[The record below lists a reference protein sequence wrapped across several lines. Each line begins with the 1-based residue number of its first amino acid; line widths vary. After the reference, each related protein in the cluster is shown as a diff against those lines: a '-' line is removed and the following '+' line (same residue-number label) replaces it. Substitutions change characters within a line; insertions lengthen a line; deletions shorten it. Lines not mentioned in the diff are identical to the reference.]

1 MKLNGI
7 NNTTQYENNLE
18 CALKLLYRMEECS
31 RVALA
36 TELNL
41 TQATIT
47 KLVNQLLLCGL
58 VEETTSIETSMG
70 RKPKR
75 IVLKRDR
82 FFILTARINRDYI
95 KANLCDMHGGVLEIR
110 HEAISS
116 NSSPRS
122 VMMKL
127 IDMLRELKQLSSSPI
142 LGIGVALPGP
152 LDLRNSRIK
161 MMSGFPGWDDV
172 DIRAVLRESLGLPVF
187 IEQDANCGALAEL
200 WCGEHS
206 ANNLVYITCDR
217 GVGAGVVIKGNVYHG
232 RHGYAGEFGHMSI
245 NIGGPRCEC
254 GNRGCLELYSST
266 WALENEYNKAL
277 FARNLES
284 PEESSLDTSQDIL
297 KRVRSGEPLACEI
310 YANTVRYLAFGTV
323 SLINM
328 LNPDQVIFADKIT
341 EGGPLFLDTV
351 HEIFKLHLMPDLYKD
366 LKVKTS
372 SIQKDPIMLGASV
385 LVYNCTLETELERI
399 LIPMADET

>member
-36 TELNL
+36 SELNL

-47 KLVNQLLLCGL
+47 KLVNQLLVCGL
-58 VEETTSIETSMG
+58 VEETTAIDTSIG

-82 FFILTARINRDYI
+82 FFILTARINRDYV
-95 KANLCDMHGGVLEIR
+95 KANLCDMHGGVLESR
-110 HEAISS
+110 QASISS
-116 NSSPRS
+116 SNNSPQN

-127 IDMLRELKQLSSSPI
+127 IDMLLELEQLSTSPI

-161 MMSGFPGWDDV
+161 IMSGFPGWEDI
-172 DIRAVLRESLGLPVF
+172 DIRAVLRDSMRLPVF

-200 WCGEHS
+200 WCSEDS
-206 ANNLVYITCDR
+206 SNNLLYVTCDR
-217 GVGAGVVIKGNVYHG
+217 GVGAGIVIKGNVYHG

-266 WALENEYNKAL
+266 WALENEYQKAL
-277 FARNLES
+277 FNRNLEGQ
-284 PEESSLDTSQDIL
+284 DDNNFQTANDIL
-297 KRVRSGEPLACEI
+297 KKVRQGDPLACEI
-310 YANTVRYLAFGTV
+310 YRNIVRYLAFGTV

-341 EGGPLFLDTV
+341 EGGSLFLETV
-351 HEIFKLHLMPDLYKD
+351 HEIFRMHLMPDLYKD

-385 LVYNCTLETELERI
+385 LVYNCILETALERI
-399 LIPMADET
+399 LIPIAE

>member
-36 TELNL
+36 SELNL

-47 KLVNQLLLCGL
+47 KLVNQLLVCGL
-58 VEETTSIETSMG
+58 VEETTAIDTSIG

-82 FFILTARINRDYI
+82 FFILTARINRDYV
-95 KANLCDMHGGVLEIR
+95 KSNLCDMHGGVLESR
-110 HEAISS
+110 QASISS
-116 NSSPRS
+116 SNNSPRN

-127 IDMLRELKQLSSSPI
+127 IDMLRELEQLSTSPI

-161 MMSGFPGWDDV
+161 IMSGFPGWEDI
-172 DIRAVLRESLGLPVF
+172 DIRAVLRDSMRLPVF

-200 WCGEHS
+200 WCSEDS
-206 ANNLVYITCDR
+206 SNNLLYVTCDR
-217 GVGAGVVIKGNVYHG
+217 GVGAGIVIKGNVYHG

-266 WALENEYNKAL
+266 WALENEYQKAL
-277 FARNLES
+277 FNRNLEGQ
-284 PEESSLDTSQDIL
+284 DDNNFQTANDIL
-297 KRVRSGEPLACEI
+297 KKVRQGDPLACEI
-310 YANTVRYLAFGTV
+310 YRNIVRYLAFGTV

-328 LNPDQVIFADKIT
+328 FNPDQVIFADKIT
-341 EGGPLFLDTV
+341 EGGSLFLETV
-351 HEIFKLHLMPDLYKD
+351 HEIFRMHLMPDLYKD
-366 LKVKTS
+366 LQVKTS

-385 LVYNCTLETELERI
+385 LVYNCILETALERI
-399 LIPMADET
+399 LIPIAE

>member
-36 TELNL
+36 AELNL

-47 KLVNQLLLCGL
+47 KLVNQLLVCGL
-58 VEETTSIETSMG
+58 VEETTAIDTSIG

-75 IVLKRDR
+75 LVLKRDR
-82 FFILTARINRDYI
+82 FFILTARINRDYV
-95 KANLCDMHGGVLEIR
+95 KANLCDMHGGVLESR
-110 HEAISS
+110 QASISS
-116 NSSPRS
+116 NNSPRS

-127 IDMLRELKQLSSSPI
+127 IDMLRELKQLSTSPI

-152 LDLRNSRIK
+152 LDLRNSRIT
-161 MMSGFPGWDDV
+161 MMSGFPGWDDI

-206 ANNLVYITCDR
+206 ASNMVYITCDR

-232 RHGYAGEFGHMSI
+232 HHGYAGEFGHMSI

-284 PEESSLDTSQDIL
+284 PEENRLVTSQDIL
-297 KRVRSGEPLACEI
+297 KRVRDGEPLACEI
-310 YANTVRYLAFGTV
+310 YTNTVRYLAFGTV

-341 EGGPLFLDTV
+341 EGGSLFLETV
-351 HEIFKLHLMPDLYKD
+351 HEIFKIHLMPNLYKD

-372 SIQKDPIMLGASV
+372 TIQKDPIMLGASV
-385 LVYNCTLETELERI
+385 LVYNCILETALERI
-399 LIPMADET
+399 LIPLASEI

>member
-1 MKLNGI
+1 MKLNGM

-47 KLVNQLLLCGL
+47 KLVNQLLVCGL
-58 VEETTSIETSMG
+58 VEETTSIDTSIG

-82 FFILTARINRDYI
+82 FFILAARINRDYV
-95 KANLCDMHGGVLEIR
+95 KANLCDMHGGVLESR
-110 HEAISS
+110 QASISS
-116 NSSPRS
+116 SNNSPRN

-127 IDMLRELKQLSSSPI
+127 IDMLRELEQLSTSPI

-161 MMSGFPGWDDV
+161 IMSGFPGWEDI
-172 DIRAVLRESLGLPVF
+172 DIRTVLRDSLRLPVF
-187 IEQDANCGALAEL
+187 IEQDANCGVLAEL
-200 WCGEHS
+200 WCGEDS
-206 ANNLVYITCDR
+206 ASNLLYVTCDR
-217 GVGAGVVIKGNVYHG
+217 GVGAGIVIKGNVYHG

-266 WALENEYNKAL
+266 WALENEYQKAL
-277 FARNLES
+277 FNRGLEGQGD
-284 PEESSLDTSQDIL
+284 SSFQTANDIL
-297 KRVRSGEPLACEI
+297 KKVRQGDPLACEI
-310 YANTVRYLAFGTV
+310 YRNIVRYLAFGTV

-328 LNPDQVIFADKIT
+328 FDPDQVIFADKIT
-341 EGGPLFLDTV
+341 EGGSLFLETV
-351 HEIFKLHLMPDLYKD
+351 HEIFRMHLMPDLYKN

-372 SIQKDPIMLGASV
+372 SIQKDPIMLGTSV
-385 LVYNCTLETELERI
+385 LVYNCILETALERI
-399 LIPMADET
+399 LIPIAE

>member
-1 MKLNGI
+1 MKLNGM

-47 KLVNQLLLCGL
+47 KLVNQLLVCGL
-58 VEETTSIETSMG
+58 VEETTSIDTSIG

-82 FFILTARINRDYI
+82 FFILAARINRDYV
-95 KANLCDMHGGVLEIR
+95 KANLCDMHGGVLESR
-110 HEAISS
+110 QVSISS
-116 NSSPRS
+116 SNNSPRN

-127 IDMLRELKQLSSSPI
+127 IDMLRELEQLSTSPI

-161 MMSGFPGWDDV
+161 IMSGFPGWEDI
-172 DIRAVLRESLGLPVF
+172 DIRTVLRDSLRLPVF
-187 IEQDANCGALAEL
+187 IEQDANCGVLAEL
-200 WCGEHS
+200 WCGEDS
-206 ANNLVYITCDR
+206 ASNLLYVTCDR
-217 GVGAGVVIKGNVYHG
+217 GVGAGIVIKGNVYHG

-266 WALENEYNKAL
+266 WALENEYQKAL
-277 FARNLES
+277 FNRNLEGQ
-284 PEESSLDTSQDIL
+284 DDNNFQTANDIL
-297 KRVRSGEPLACEI
+297 KKVRQGDPLACEI
-310 YANTVRYLAFGTV
+310 YRNIVRYLAFGTV

-328 LNPDQVIFADKIT
+328 FDPDQVIFADKIT
-341 EGGPLFLDTV
+341 EGGSLFLETV
-351 HEIFKLHLMPDLYKD
+351 HEIFRMHLMPDLYIN

-372 SIQKDPIMLGASV
+372 SIQKDPIMLGTSV
-385 LVYNCTLETELERI
+385 LVYNCILETALERI
-399 LIPMADET
+399 LIPIAE